1 VSAALVI
8 AVVNAGIMALVALA
22 APRLPQWTRGSSW
35 LLLVLALAVLGL
47 HLVGDAWGI
56 PATLLA
62 IAFLVSTCLNAS
74 ALAPLIMQGLIAR
87 APGSRRAVE

>member
-8 AVVNAGIMALVALA
+8 AIANAGIMALVALA
-22 APRLPQWTRGSSW
+22 APRLPQWSRGSSW
-35 LLLVLALAVLGL
+35 LLLLLALAVLGL
-47 HLVGDAWGI
+47 HLVGDAWGL
-56 PATLLA
+56 PPMLLA

-87 APGSRRAVE
+87 RPDRRRAVE